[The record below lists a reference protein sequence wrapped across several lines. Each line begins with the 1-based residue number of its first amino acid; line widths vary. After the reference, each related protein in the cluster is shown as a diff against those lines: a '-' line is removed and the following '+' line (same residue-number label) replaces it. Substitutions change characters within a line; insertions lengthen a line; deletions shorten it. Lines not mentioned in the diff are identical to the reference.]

1 MMNFFLFLDLESEY
15 EVMENKWRM
24 GGNVQSQA
32 MRGLSLGNKWS
43 SNPKEPCF
51 NDHELGTNAMFQDK
65 YQSQRRVILL
75 IK

>member
-32 MRGLSLGNKWS
+32 MRGLSLGNK
-43 SNPKEPCF
+43 
-51 NDHELGTNAMFQDK
+51 
-65 YQSQRRVILL
+65 
-75 IK
+75 